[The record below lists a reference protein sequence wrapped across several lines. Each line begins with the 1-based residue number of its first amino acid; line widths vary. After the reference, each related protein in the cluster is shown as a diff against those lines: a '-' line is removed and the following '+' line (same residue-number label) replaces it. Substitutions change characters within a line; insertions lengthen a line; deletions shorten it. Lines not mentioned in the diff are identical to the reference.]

1 MRQGR
6 PRKEWTNKDIEK
18 MEITDDIISQLKYNA
33 GLSPEQVE
41 TLKKTLDDTLK
52 QYNLEKEIVKD
63 EDKSIKDINA
73 EALEDFLNS
82 KRVESKSKCTIYN
95 YGNEISKMF
104 VILNKD
110 YREITSD
117 DIRKYMN
124 YRKEHDGLAN
134 VTIHNIRMYLMS
146 FYKWCTIEERVRR
159 NPMDKI
165 GVVKTE
171 KKVI

>member
-18 MEITDDIISQLKYNA
+18 MEITDDVISQLKYNA

-52 QYNLEKEIVKD
+52 QYNLEKEVVKD

-104 VILNKD
+104 IILNKD

-124 YRKEHDGLAN
+124 
-134 VTIHNIRMYLMS
+134 I
-146 FYKWCTIEERVRR
+146 
-159 NPMDKI
+159 DK
-165 GVVKTE
+165 
-171 KKVI
+171 

>member
-18 MEITDDIISQLKYNA
+18 MEITDDVISQLKYNA
-33 GLSPEQVE
+33 GLTPEQVE

-95 YGNEISKMF
+95 YGNEIWYIWGTNIF
-104 VILNKD
+104 V
-110 YREITSD
+110 
-117 DIRKYMN
+117 
-124 YRKEHDGLAN
+124 
-134 VTIHNIRMYLMS
+134 
-146 FYKWCTIEERVRR
+146 
-159 NPMDKI
+159 
-165 GVVKTE
+165 
-171 KKVI
+171 